1 MFKEILK
8 LAFED
13 LGLQELKLR
22 GFVEPREG
30 VVEDM
35 RVIKHE
41 RHYELKLSDE
51 TSIGFTIGD
60 DITFGEYFLEI
71 CSNGVRR
78 FYRQFR
84 GGICARF
91 PFTEETLK
99 GIMKK
104 EQIETFHISERDL
117 DIAYFNT
124 GLESDGL
131 ELHISNSDNHLVGY
145 LNGHYF
151 ELFTTVNS
159 EIRVYSFSD

>member
-8 LAFED
+8 LGFED

-41 RHYELKLSDE
+41 RHYELQLSDG

-60 DITFGEYFLEI
+60 DIIFGEYFLEI
-71 CSNGVRR
+71 RSNGVRR

-84 GGICARF
+84 GGLCARF

-99 GIMKK
+99 ALRNK
-104 EQIETFHISERDL
+104 EQIETFHVSDRDL
-117 DIAYFNT
+117 NIAYFDT

-131 ELHISNSDNHLVGY
+131 ELHISDEHLIGN

-151 ELFTTVNS
+151 EIFTTVNS
-159 EIRVYSFSD
+159 EIRIYSY